1 MAGNNL
7 FITSSS
13 SINRVMNINKLHIPQ
28 PISAG
33 VILSY
38 KCSSECKHCMYACS
52 PRWRSNWLTRGDV
65 ELILRQLATRIKPS
79 PYGSESVGVNYGL
92 HFTGGEPFL
101 NYDLLLDAVKIADEL
116 KIPSTFVETNCFWCI
131 DDEQVDEKLTALK
144 QAGLKGILISVNPF
158 ILEQVPFERIE
169 RAVRISEKIFGDN
182 TMIYQDIYYNQF
194 RRMGLKNTL
203 DFDQYLKENAWT
215 LHYSE
220 LLPMGRACYKLNRL
234 FAKHPAKAFF
244 NESCLSE
251 LSRNWHVHIDNY
263 FNYMTGY
270 CGGISLG
277 DARDLGSLMKG
288 IDLQDKPIL
297 RALVSSIKNLYEF
310 AVKEFNYKEREEGYI
325 SKCHLCIDIRR
336 HIVQQTDEFKELQPR
351 ELYFHLE

>member
-1 MAGNNL
+1 MKRL
-7 FITSSS
+7 
-13 SINRVMNINKLHIPQ
+13 RVPK

-33 VILSY
+33 LILSY
-38 KCSSECKHCMYACS
+38 KCTSECKHCMYACS
-52 PRWRSNWLTRGDV
+52 PKWKPDWLTAEDV
-65 ELILRQLATRIKPS
+65 ESILRSLASSILPS
-79 PYGSESVGVNYGL
+79 PQGSEHIGVNYGL

-101 NYDLLLDAVKIADEL
+101 NFNLLLESVKIAEKL
-116 KIPSTFVETNCFWCI
+116 RVPSTFVETNCFWCVT
-131 DDEQVDEKLTALK
+131 DEDTREKLEALK
-144 QAGLKGILISVNPF
+144 EAGLKGILISVNPF
-158 ILEQVPFERIE
+158 VVEQVPFERIE
-169 RAVRISEKIFGDN
+169 RAVRICEKVFGDN
-182 TMIYQDIYYNQF
+182 TMIYQGIYYNQF
-194 RRMGLKNTL
+194 RRMSLKNTL
-203 DFDQYLKENAWT
+203 DFDQYLKENAWA

-251 LSRNWHVHIDNY
+251 LTRNWHVHIDNY

-277 DARDLGSLMKG
+277 DARDIDSLTKG
-288 IDLQDKPIL
+288 VDLQDKPIL
-297 RALVSSIKNLYEF
+297 SALVSSIKNLYEF

-336 HIVQQTDEFKELQPR
+336 HIVRQTDEFEELQPR